1 MFETM
6 LPIEIEIM
14 IYKELHKLYM
24 KDIIEEIN
32 TNLVLIENDDK
43 ISFFIGNLNKNKYYR
58 LNIF

>member
-1 MFETM
+1 M
-6 LPIEIEIM
+6 LPMEIEIM

>member
-43 ISFFIGNLNKNKYYR
+43 ISFFIGNLNRNKYY
-58 LNIF
+58 